1 MHFLSYAQLVPHVLL
16 TCPHIREAL
25 ADYSNETNDS
35 CPQLI
40 CTHLALEFSIEH
52 ISSPPDI
59 LTHLFVFSQLD
70 CQLHESRISVYVV
83 HCLVSLKPRTVAGT
97 EYVL

>member
-1 MHFLSYAQLVPHVLL
+1 MHSLSLMSCSLVPILERPSL
-16 TCPHIREAL
+16 TTQMKQMTPVPNSH
-25 ADYSNETNDS
+25 S
-35 CPQLI
+35 I

-52 ISSPPDI
+52 ISSPSDI